1 MTTKAEA
8 LRDMLRRAIHNECS
22 AWIEPVSSGCDC
34 EACGRAVVEIARTI
48 VEQLG
53 ITEECKCDAY
63 SQSCSYCT
71 ANVEATQALLELAH
85 HGE

>member
-8 LRDMLRRAIHNECS
+8 LRDALDRRVEDWTDGS
-22 AWIEPVSSGCDC
+22 APEFEDIVDEFI
-34 EACGRAVVEIARTI
+34 RII

-71 ANVEATQALLELAH
+71 ANVEATQALWELAH

>member
-1 MTTKAEA
+1 MSRAEA
-8 LRDMLRRAIHNECS
+8 LELAIEDAICLGRTQK
-22 AWIEPVSSGCDC
+22 WIDLDVTDL
-34 EACGRAVVEIARTI
+34 VVRII